1 MNCLQFAAA
10 VCIMCSLVVKLHSY
24 VQKCVVMQQLL
35 GHRSDARVQDVRL
48 YLNERRAGI
57 EQRAGKEKVAFKSTY
72 IDG

>member
-10 VCIMCSLVVKLHSY
+10 VCIMCSSVVKLHSY
-24 VQKCVVMQQLL
+24 VQKCVVSQ
-35 GHRSDARVQDVRL
+35 RSDARVQDVRL

-72 IDG
+72 VDG